1 MSQDAKEALRH
12 FWNAC
17 GLPETAWPE
26 ALERYQRYWGLIQT
40 HNEPAG
46 LMGRVSPEDF
56 YLKHLVDSLSI
67 LAAYPGLIDRG
78 PQTRG
83 IAFGDPAP
91 CRLVD
96 VGSGAGLPGIV
107 LAVALPQLQLAAVE
121 SNHKKSRFVATAIES
136 LGLAARAA
144 VINRRSRD
152 LGHDR
157 NFAGQFDV
165 VTARAVASA
174 DKLIRD
180 CRLLL
185 AAGGSAILYKTPAAV
200 AEEFPLARRE
210 AAKHKL
216 TVETSA
222 VIDLP
227 AGAGTRQF
235 IRIRAA

>member
-67 LAAYPGLIDRG
+67 LAAYPELVD
-78 PQTRG
+78 T
-83 IAFGDPAP
+83 P
-91 CRLVD
+91 CRLAD

-200 AEEFPLARRE
+200 AEELPLARRE